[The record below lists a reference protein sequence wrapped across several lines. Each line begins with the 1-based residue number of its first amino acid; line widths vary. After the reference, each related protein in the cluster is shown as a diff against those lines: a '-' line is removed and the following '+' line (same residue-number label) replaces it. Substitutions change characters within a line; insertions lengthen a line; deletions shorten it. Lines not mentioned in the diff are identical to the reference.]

1 MSLDSFSYF
10 ALAVATEDGGDG
22 FLLLQIIG
30 VICGILGL
38 IFFLGSAVGMVRFP
52 DFYTRMHAAGKGD
65 TLSTMLMLGG
75 FGLVTMD
82 DLSVGSW
89 LLLIKILGV
98 VLFIYLTTPTSSHA
112 LMRAAFEDDE
122 MPMTEDD
129 LKKSK
134 KRGKKKR

>member
-1 MSLDSFSYF
+1 MIESLSTMVLATMPDAGNESFM
-10 ALAVATEDGGDG
+10 
-22 FLLLQIIG
+22 FLKIVGILS
-30 VICGILGL
+30 GILGL
-38 IFFLGSAVGMVRFP
+38 IFFLGSAVGMLRFP

-82 DLSVGSW
+82 DFSLGSW

-122 MPMTEDD
+122 MPMTEED
-129 LKKSK
+129 LKKANRKTVK
-134 KRGKKKR
+134 K

>member
-1 MSLDSFSYF
+1 MNLDSFSF
-10 ALAVATEDGGDG
+10 FSLAVATEDSGDG

>member
-1 MSLDSFSYF
+1 MIESLSILV
-10 ALAVATEDGGDG
+10 LAATPDAGNEG
-22 FLLLQIIG
+22 FMLLKILGI
-30 VICGILGL
+30 VSGILGL
-38 IFFLGSAVGMVRFP
+38 IFFLGSAVGMLRFP

-82 DLSVGSW
+82 DFSLGSW

-122 MPMTEDD
+122 MPMTEED
-129 LKKSK
+129 LKKANRKTAK
-134 KRGKKKR
+134 K

>member
-1 MSLDSFSYF
+1 MIESLSILV
-10 ALAVATEDGGDG
+10 LAATPDAGNEG
-22 FLLLQIIG
+22 FMLLKIVGI
-30 VICGILGL
+30 VSGILGL
-38 IFFLGSAVGMVRFP
+38 IFFLGSAVGMLRFP

-82 DLSVGSW
+82 DFSLGSW

-122 MPMTEDD
+122 MPMTEED
-129 LKKSK
+129 LKKANRKTAK
-134 KRGKKKR
+134 K

>member
-1 MSLDSFSYF
+1 MSLDSFSFF

-30 VICGILGL
+30 VISGILGL